1 MWSGYGAQL
10 KLLWLVFALAAAT
23 QAASIELGSPL
34 YPELKPTQ
42 QQSQAAH
49 LAAELLIR
57 HHYKTVPLDDAMSE
71 KIFDHYLKALDSEK
85 IFFVQTDIDQLADYR
100 TALDDAIL
108 KEDLS
113 APFAIF
119 NLYTQRVLERF
130 TYARSLLKDGF
141 DFQQKE
147 SYQYLREKEPWP
159 KSGNEMREVWRK
171 RVKNDYL
178 RLKLAGKDDKSIA
191 ETLDKRYSNSQ
202 KRISQVTSQD
212 AFQAFMN
219 AYTMAIEPHTNYMGP
234 RAAGEFDIAMKLSLV
249 GIGAVLAEKN
259 DYTII
264 RELVPGGPAA
274 LSGQLII
281 GDRILGVAQG
291 KGGIMMDIQGWR
303 LDDIVTLIRGAADS
317 TVLLDILPA
326 GAGPDGSHKLV
337 SLIRKKITLE
347 EQSAKKSVLTV
358 KDGNATWHIGVI
370 SLPGFYEDIEARQ
383 QGDAHFKSASRDVAH
398 LLEELKRKKVDGVLV
413 DLRNNGG
420 GSLAEAIEL
429 TGLFIGQ
436 GPVLQTR
443 DAQGNVSVEKDKNVG
458 IAWKGPL
465 GVLINRNSA
474 SASEIFAAAIQDY
487 GRGLVIGEPSFGKG
501 TVQTM
506 IDLDQIAKNEKPI
519 FGELKM
525 TIAQFF
531 RVNGGT
537 TQLRGVTPDISFPTT
552 ADVEDFRESSFDNA
566 LPWMRVK
573 AADYSPA
580 DDLRNLSPIL
590 STRHEARVKNEK
602 DFLCLQEDIAYF
614 TLLTK
619 KNMVSLNESERREER
634 NVQEAR
640 KTSCAVGS
648 KAGKNVAKDV
658 AGQKPSSRDNRALRD
673 DGLQSDERNLS
684 NELATENERKNAK
697 DVLLNEAVHI
707 LSDEVSLLKPH
718 SRFAARV
725 KPDSPMTPN

>member
-1 MWSGYGAQL
+1 MKL

-23 QAASIELGSPL
+23 QAASLELGTPL

-49 LAAELLIR
+49 LAAELLTR
-57 HHYKTVPLDDAMSE
+57 HHYKATPLDDAMSE

-85 IFFVQTDIDQLADYR
+85 IFFVQTDIDQLADFR

-108 KEDLS
+108 NEDLR
-113 APFAIF
+113 APFAIY
-119 NLYTQRVLERF
+119 NLYAERVSERF
-130 TYARSLLKDGF
+130 TYAGSLLKEGF

-147 SYQYLREKEPWP
+147 SYQYAREKEPWP
-159 KSGNEMREVWRK
+159 KSEIEMREVWRK
-171 RVKNDYL
+171 RVKNDWL
-178 RLKLAGKDDKSIA
+178 RLKLAGKDDKIIA

-202 KRISQVTSQD
+202 KRISKVTSQD
-212 AFQAFMN
+212 AFQGFMN

-234 RAAGEFDIAMKLSLV
+234 RAAGEFDIAMKLSLD

-259 DYTII
+259 DYTVI

-274 LSGQLII
+274 LSGQLKI
-281 GDRILGVAQG
+281 GDRILGVAQRE
-291 KGGIMMDIQGWR
+291 GGIMTDIQGWR
-303 LDDIVTLIRGAADS
+303 LDDIVALIRGAADS
-317 TVLLDILPA
+317 TVLLDILPV
-326 GAGPDGSHKLV
+326 GAGPDSNHKLV

-347 EQSAKKSVLTV
+347 EQSAKISVLSV
-358 KDGNATWHIGVI
+358 KDGDVTWHIGVI
-370 SLPGFYEDIEARQ
+370 SLPGFYEDVEARQ
-383 QGDAHFKSASRDVAH
+383 QGDTHFKSASRDVAH
-398 LLEELKRKKVDGVLV
+398 LLEELKKKKVDGVLV

-420 GSLAEAIEL
+420 GSLTEAIQL

-443 DAQGNVSVEKDKNVG
+443 DALGKVAVEEDKNVG

-506 IDLDQIAKNEKPI
+506 IDLDQIAKNGKPI

-537 TQLRGVTPDISFPTT
+537 TQLRGVTPDISFPTS
-552 ADVEDFRESSFDNA
+552 ADVEDYRESSFDNA
-566 LPWMRVK
+566 LPWMKIK
-573 AADYSPA
+573 AAHYSPTG
-580 DDLRNLSPIL
+580 DLKNLGPIL
-590 STRHEARVKNEK
+590 LKRHEARAKNDQ
-602 DFLCLQEDIAYF
+602 DFLCLQEDISYF
-614 TLLTK
+614 KLLTK
-619 KNMVSLNESERREER
+619 KNMVSLNESERRKER
-634 NVQEAR
+634 NVQEAQLI
-640 KTSCAVGS
+640 SCEARGDV
-648 KAGKNVAKDV
+648 GKNVHTDV
-658 AGQKPSSRDNRALRD
+658 VGQKPPPRNNRALRD
-673 DGLQSDERNLS
+673 DGLQADERNLS

-707 LSDEVSLLKPH
+707 LSDEVSLLKPR
-718 SRFAARV
+718 SRFAASV
-725 KPDSPMTPN
+725 SPGSTMIPN